1 MARPNYKLAKLQQ
14 DFKTFYDANLR
25 KKYEQLEPAR
35 KKYLGRFWRRTISC
49 TAFILL
55 IVCLCISGVI
65 SKQIYDSDGFIKLS
79 ISAIFLMFIYCRFPI
94 DDYCVET
101 KSLVMDKILSFW
113 GTFEYSPV
121 LSVSEEDIKESEL
134 FPKFNRND
142 TDDSF
147 EGIYNNTKISVD
159 EKELRVK
166 GDKHDYCVFD
176 GVVILLK
183 FNKKFKGQTVV
194 KNSGSFSAFYRNNK
208 QFLFITLLICGVFAA
223 LLMPLCFFA
232 NNEFHPK
239 LFFMLIAILG
249 CVVFLCVKFLM
260 RYRKKATQ
268 KVNLE
273 SIDFSKKW
281 SVFTSNQ
288 IEARYILTPIFMEK
302 INDVKKLFHGKDIDF
317 GFFDSK
323 LMIAVHTS
331 KNLFE
336 TTSLFTPA
344 LDYAKVRE
352 VVSQLYSIFAVIDLL
367 QEKA

>member
-14 DFKTFYDANLR
+14 EFKTFYNANLR

-35 KKYLGRFWRRTISC
+35 EKYLGRFWRRTIGC

-55 IVCLCISGVI
+55 IVFLCISGVI
-65 SKQIYDSDGFIKLS
+65 SKPIYDSEGFVKLS
-79 ISAIFLMFIYCRFPI
+79 ALAIFLMFIYCRVPI
-94 DDYCVET
+94 VDYCVET
-101 KSLVMDKILSFW
+101 KSLVMDKLLSFW
-113 GTFEYSPV
+113 GTFKYSSV
-121 LSVSEEDIKESEL
+121 STVSEEDIKKSEL
-134 FPKFNRND
+134 FPTYNREE

-147 EGIYNNTKISVD
+147 KGIYDDTEISVA

-176 GVVILLK
+176 GVIILLK
-183 FNKKFKGQTVV
+183 FNKKFNGQTVV

-208 QFLFITLLICGVFAA
+208 QLFFITLLVCGILGA

-232 NNEFHPK
+232 DDNFHPK
-239 LFFMLIAILG
+239 FFFMLIAILG
-249 CVVFLCVKFLM
+249 CVVFLCVKFFM
-260 RYRKKATQ
+260 KHRKKATQ

-281 SVFTSNQ
+281 SVLTSNQ

-302 INDVKKLFHGKDIDF
+302 INNVKKLFHGKDIDF
-317 GFFDSK
+317 GFFNSK

-331 KNLFE
+331 KDLFE

-367 QEKA
+367 KEKK